1 MSELPEASGNARWL
15 SSQCLHCIV
24 GVRSARI
31 GAKSAPH
38 LARKAGVLDF
48 RKRMRERDGL
58 SAGGSRI
65 RTLGPRSLLEARAT
79 AGSYGGSVAAKELR
93 PSCFQNCTTHD
104 RAFTPTFRLSV
115 ARAYFTSHFGG
126 PYPEAVSTAPLLCCN
141 SSIISRVVSPPSAAA
156 PPEYPCRCRRVVGC
170 GGPNP
175 EAISTATPLC
185 CNSSTMSRVV
195 SPPSVAAL
203 PKCCRQCRGPTLAS
217 DRPNAAQCLPVSS
230 W

>member
-79 AGSYGGSVAAKELR
+79 AGSYEGSVAAKELR
-93 PSCFQNCTTHD
+93 LAVFKIAPHTTGRSPQLFADPLPAPTLPVISEARTRKQYQQHPFFVVIRRSSAEWFLRHPLQRYQNIP
-104 RAFTPTFRLSV
+104 AGV
-115 ARAYFTSHFGG
+115 AAS
-126 PYPEAVSTAPLLCCN
+126 
-141 SSIISRVVSPPSAAA
+141 SAA
-156 PPEYPCRCRRVVGC
+156 VVR
-170 GGPNP
+170 
-175 EAISTATPLC
+175 TRKQYQQQLLF
-185 CNSSTMSRVV
+185 VV
-195 SPPSVAAL
+195 IH
-203 PKCCRQCRGPTLAS
+203 
-217 DRPNAAQCLPVSS
+217 RP
-230 W
+230 